1 MKLLHID
8 SSILGENSTSRTL
21 SAAMVKRWQDATP
34 GLEVSYRD
42 LAEARLPHLTG
53 GSLAGADAQEAE
65 LAAAMMEE
73 FLAADV
79 VVVGVPMYNFNIPSQ
94 LKAWIDRISVAGKT
108 FKYTEAGPVGL
119 AGGKTVFV
127 AGAYGGFH
135 SGDAPTNFIEPY
147 LRYVFGFW
155 GITDVEFI
163 TAEGLAVSPEQ
174 REASIKSARERIEGP
189 CEALAA

>member
-1 MKLLHID
+1 
-8 SSILGENSTSRTL
+8 
-21 SAAMVKRWQDATP
+21 A
-34 GLEVSYRD
+34 
-42 LAEARLPHLTG
+42 G
-53 GSLAGADAQEAE
+53 GGVGRRHDGGIPRGRRRGGRGADVQLQHPEPAQ
-65 LAAAMMEE
+65 
-73 FLAADV
+73 
-79 VVVGVPMYNFNIPSQ
+79 GV
-94 LKAWIDRISVAGKT
+94 DRPDLRGRQDLQVH
-108 FKYTEAGPVGL
+108 
-119 AGGKTVFV
+119 GGRTGRTGRRQDRLCP
-127 AGAYGGFH
+127 GAYGGFH